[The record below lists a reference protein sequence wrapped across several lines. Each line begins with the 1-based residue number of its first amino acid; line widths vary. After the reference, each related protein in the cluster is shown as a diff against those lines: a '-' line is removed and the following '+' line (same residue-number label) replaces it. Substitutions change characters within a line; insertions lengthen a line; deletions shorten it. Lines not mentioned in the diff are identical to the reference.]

1 MKQEEFDSFGLRYG
15 GEPDNINALTFVKSL
30 SAINTIVEEINIQ
43 LNKLNDTDNR
53 VEIRVKAF
61 NKGSFLVFLDLIE
74 TALNSLDTGILFS
87 IACGIVP
94 AISKLF
100 NLITFLEGKEPQ
112 DVQIQN
118 NNEKIII
125 INHLG
130 DKETFDIDIYNLFY
144 NNPAI
149 QNPIRANF
157 ETLYNDKK
165 IETFK
170 IYNKKNELIYKSNRD
185 EFQKLS
191 MDIEYEDDKTREI
204 RELAILHLSKANFE
218 KKYVWGF
225 YYKGQ
230 KISAYIKDDLFYNLI
245 DKGEK
250 FAKGDILQVE
260 MIIHQ
265 EFDEV
270 VNTYINKK
278 CIIERIIKH
287 IPRTEQ
293 EKLQI

>member
-130 DKETFDIDIYNLFY
+130 DKETFDMIFTIFSTII
-144 NNPAI
+144 PA
-149 QNPIRANF
+149 NS
-157 ETLYNDKK
+157 K
-165 IETFK
+165 I
-170 IYNKKNELIYKSNRD
+170 L
-185 EFQKLS
+185 
-191 MDIEYEDDKTREI
+191 
-204 RELAILHLSKANFE
+204 
-218 KKYVWGF
+218 
-225 YYKGQ
+225 
-230 KISAYIKDDLFYNLI
+230 
-245 DKGEK
+245 
-250 FAKGDILQVE
+250 
-260 MIIHQ
+260 
-265 EFDEV
+265 
-270 VNTYINKK
+270 
-278 CIIERIIKH
+278 
-287 IPRTEQ
+287 
-293 EKLQI
+293 